1 MTGQEVTVQKKQM
14 PGKRSSRQ
22 NTSRTAALLIAPSLA
37 VMAAI
42 ILYPL
47 LNAVWLSFFNYQLTK
62 PNLMGFSFLENYQTM
77 MGDSQFW
84 EAFRITVQFTVITV
98 AVSLVLGL
106 IMALAVDQLPKRMAG
121 IRGIFMVPWV
131 IPGIVVGYLFM
142 YMFDVQVG
150 IVNLILV
157 QLHVLQENLPWL
169 VRGDLAMAAIIIA
182 HVWNQAPFYMLMLTA
197 GMKSI
202 PDDVKEAA
210 YVEGAGRWQ
219 EFWNVTFPYL
229 KGIILITSLLM
240 VIRNFNNFPII
251 FTMTGG
257 GPVYSTTTSVIYI
270 YKLAFEQF
278 NIGYASAV
286 GTVWVIVLMFFSV
299 FYIRALQKDF

>member
-1 MTGQEVTVQKKQM
+1 MTGQGMTVQRKQM
-14 PGKRSSRQ
+14 PGKSVSRQ
-22 NTSRTAALLIAPSLA
+22 NTAKTATLLIAPSLV
-37 VMAAI
+37 VMAVI

-62 PNLMGFSFLENYQTM
+62 PNQMGFSFLENYATM
-77 MGDSQFW
+77 IGDAQFW
-84 EAFRITVQFTVITV
+84 GAFQTTVQFTVITV

-121 IRGIFMVPWV
+121 IRGVFMVPWV

-150 IVNLILV
+150 IVNLILM
-157 QLHVLQENLPWL
+157 QLNLIQESLPWL
-169 VRGDLAMAAIIIA
+169 MRGDLAMAAIIIA

-251 FTMTGG
+251 YTMTGG

-270 YKLAFEQF
+270 YRLAFEQF

-286 GTVWVIVLMFFSV
+286 GTVWVIVLIFFSI

>member
-1 MTGQEVTVQKKQM
+1 MTVPRKNA

-22 NTSRTAALLIAPSLA
+22 NTSRTAALLITPSLV

-62 PNLMGFSFLENYQTM
+62 PNQIGFGFIQNYQTM

-84 EAFRITVQFTVITV
+84 DAFRITAQFTAITV
-98 AVSLVLGL
+98 AISVVLGMV
-106 IMALAVDQLPKRMAG
+106 MALAVDQLPRRLAA

-150 IVNLILV
+150 IVNLVLT
-157 QLHVLQENLPWL
+157 QLHLIQESLPWL
-169 VRGDLAMAAIIIA
+169 MRGDLAMAAIIIA
-182 HVWNQAPFYMLMLTA
+182 HVWNQAPFYMLMFTA
-197 GMKSI
+197 GMKAI

-229 KGIILITSLLM
+229 KGIVLITSLLM

-251 FTMTGG
+251 YTMTGG

-286 GTVWVIVLMFFSV
+286 GTVWVIVLMFFSI

>member
-1 MTGQEVTVQKKQM
+1 MQKEETL
-14 PGKRSSRQ
+14 GESISRK
-22 NTSRTAALLIAPSLA
+22 NAAKTAALLIAPSLVVMGA
-37 VMAAI
+37 V

-47 LNAVWLSFFNYQLTK
+47 LNAVWLSLFQYQLTK
-62 PNLMGFSFLENYQTM
+62 PNLTAFAPLKNYLAMVSDNLFWGAFQT
-77 MGDSQFW
+77 
-84 EAFRITVQFTVITV
+84 TVQFTAITV

-106 IMALAVDQLPKRMAG
+106 IMALAVDQMPRRLVG
-121 IRGIFMVPWV
+121 LRGIFMVPWV

-142 YMFDVQVG
+142 YMFDVEVG
-150 IVNLILV
+150 IFNLVLQ
-157 QLHVLQENLPWL
+157 QLHLIQKSLPWL
-169 VRGDLAMAAIIIA
+169 MRGDLAMAAIIIA

-197 GMKSI
+197 GMKAI

-219 EFWNVTFPYL
+219 EFRHITMPYL
-229 KGIILITSLLM
+229 KGILLITSLLM

-270 YKLAFEQF
+270 YRLAFEQY

-286 GTVWVIVLMFFSV
+286 GTAWVIVLIFFSI

>member
-1 MTGQEVTVQKKQM
+1 MTGHEIAAQRERI
-14 PGKRSSRQ
+14 PAKRASGNGQ
-22 NTSRTAALLIAPSLA
+22 AKTAALLITPSLV
-37 VMAAI
+37 VMGAI

-62 PNLMGFSFLENYQTM
+62 PNQQGFTFLENYANLVS
-77 MGDSQFW
+77 DSRFW
-84 EAFRITVQFTVITV
+84 EAFRITAIFTAITV
-98 AVSLVLGL
+98 AVSLVLGM
-106 IMALAVDQLPKRMAG
+106 IMALALDQMPSRLSG
-121 IRGIFMVPWV
+121 VRGIFMVPWV

-150 IVNLILV
+150 IINFFLQRLNLI
-157 QLHVLQENLPWL
+157 EAYLPWL
-169 VRGDLAMAAIIIA
+169 VRGDLAMAAIIVA

-197 GMKSI
+197 GMKAI

-210 YVEGAGRWQ
+210 YVEGASRWQ
-219 EFWNVTFPYL
+219 EYWNVTFPYL

-257 GPVYSTTTSVIYI
+257 GPVYST
-270 YKLAFEQF
+270 
-278 NIGYASAV
+278 
-286 GTVWVIVLMFFSV
+286 
-299 FYIRALQKDF
+299 

>member
-1 MTGQEVTVQKKQM
+1 MTGQDIAAQKERV
-14 PGKRSSRQ
+14 PAKRTSSHSQ
-22 NTSRTAALLIAPSLA
+22 ARTAALLITPSLV
-37 VMAAI
+37 VMGAI

-47 LNAVWLSFFNYQLTK
+47 LNAVWLSLFNYQLTK
-62 PNLMGFSFLENYQTM
+62 PNQQGFAFLDNYAALISDSRFWGAFQTT
-77 MGDSQFW
+77 
-84 EAFRITVQFTVITV
+84 AVFTAITV
-98 AVSLVLGL
+98 AVSLVLGM
-106 IMALAVDQLPKRMAG
+106 IMALALDQMPRRLSG

-150 IVNLILV
+150 IVNFFLQRLNLI
-157 QLHVLQENLPWL
+157 ESFLPWL
-169 VRGDLAMAAIIIA
+169 MRGDLAMAAIIVA
-182 HVWNQAPFYMLMLTA
+182 HVWNQAPFYMLMFTA
-197 GMKSI
+197 GMKAI

-210 YVEGAGRWQ
+210 YVEGASRWQ
-219 EFWNVTFPYL
+219 EYWNVTFPYL

-270 YKLAFEQF
+270 YKVAFEQY
-278 NIGYASAV
+278 NLGYASAG
-286 GTVWVIVLMFFSV
+286 GTVWVIVLMIFSI
-299 FYIRALQKDF
+299 FYVRAVQKDF

>member
-1 MTGQEVTVQKKQM
+1 M
-14 PGKRSSRQ
+14 PGRSVSRQ
-22 NTSRTAALLIAPSLA
+22 NTAKTAALLITPSLV
-37 VMAAI
+37 VMGGI

-47 LNAVWLSFFNYQLTK
+47 LNAVWLSFFNYQLTR
-62 PNLMGFSFLENYQTM
+62 PNQTRFAFLENYVSL
-77 MGDSQFW
+77 MGDSRFW
-84 EAFRITVQFTVITV
+84 TAFQTTAVFTAVTV
-98 AVSLVLGL
+98 AVSLVLGM
-106 IMALAVDQLPKRMAG
+106 IMALALDQLPRRLAG
-121 IRGIFMVPWV
+121 IRGVFMVPWV

-150 IVNLILV
+150 IVNF
-157 QLHVLQENLPWL
+157 VLQRLNLIQEYLPWL
-169 VRGDLAMAAIIIA
+169 MRGDLAMAAIIIA

-197 GMKSI
+197 GMKAI

-229 KGIILITSLLM
+229 KGIVLITSLLM

-251 FTMTGG
+251 YTMTGG

-270 YKLAFEQF
+270 FRVAFEQY
-278 NIGYASAV
+278 NLGYASAV
-286 GTVWVIVLMFFSV
+286 GTAWVIVLMIFSV
-299 FYIRALQKDF
+299 FYIRAVQKDF

>member
-1 MTGQEVTVQKKQM
+1 
-14 PGKRSSRQ
+14 
-22 NTSRTAALLIAPSLA
+22 
-37 VMAAI
+37 
-42 ILYPL
+42 
-47 LNAVWLSFFNYQLTK
+47 
-62 PNLMGFSFLENYQTM
+62 
-77 MGDSQFW
+77 
-84 EAFRITVQFTVITV
+84 
-98 AVSLVLGL
+98 
-106 IMALAVDQLPKRMAG
+106 MAG
-121 IRGIFMVPWV
+121 IRGVFMVPWV

-150 IVNLILV
+150 IVNLILM
-157 QLHVLQENLPWL
+157 QLNLIQESLPWL
-169 VRGDLAMAAIIIA
+169 MRGDLAMAAIIIA

-251 FTMTGG
+251 YTMTGG

-270 YKLAFEQF
+270 YRLAFEQF

-286 GTVWVIVLMFFSV
+286 GTVWVIVLIFFSI

>member
-1 MTGQEVTVQKKQM
+1 MGGSGMTGQGMTVQTKQM
-14 PGKRSSRQ
+14 PGKSVSRQ
-22 NTSRTAALLIAPSLA
+22 NTAKTAALLIAPSLV
-37 VMAAI
+37 VMGVI

-62 PNLMGFSFLENYQTM
+62 PNQMGFSFLGNYATM
-77 MGDSQFW
+77 IGDEQFW
-84 EAFRITVQFTVITV
+84 GAFQTTVQFTVITV

-150 IVNLILV
+150 IVNLILM
-157 QLHVLQENLPWL
+157 QLNLIQESLPWL
-169 VRGDLAMAAIIIA
+169 MRGDLAMAAIIIA

-286 GTVWVIVLMFFSV
+286 GTVWVIVL
-299 FYIRALQKDF
+299 I

>member
-1 MTGQEVTVQKKQM
+1 MSKEEALGE
-14 PGKRSSRQ
+14 SISRK
-22 NTSRTAALLIAPSLA
+22 NAAKTAALLIAPSLV
-37 VMAAI
+37 VMGAI

-47 LNAVWLSFFNYQLTK
+47 LNAVWLSLFQYQLTK
-62 PNLMGFSFLENYQTM
+62 PNEQGFAFLKNYLTLMN
-77 MGDSQFW
+77 DSLFW
-84 EAFRITVQFTVITV
+84 GAFKTTVQFTVITV

-106 IMALAVDQLPKRMAG
+106 IMALAVDQLPRRLVWL
-121 IRGIFMVPWV
+121 RGIFMVPWV

-142 YMFDVQVG
+142 YMFDVEVG
-150 IVNLILV
+150 IFNFVLE
-157 QLHVLQENLPWL
+157 QLHLIQAYLPWL
-169 VRGDLAMAAIIIA
+169 MRADLAMTAIVIA

-197 GMKSI
+197 GMKAI

-219 EFWNVTFPYL
+219 EFWHITIPYL

-257 GPVYSTTTSVIYI
+257 GPVYATTTSVIYI
-270 YKLAFEQF
+270 YRLAFEQF

-286 GTVWVIVLMFFSV
+286 GTVWVIVLMFFSI

>member
-1 MTGQEVTVQKKQM
+1 MAGQGLTVRKQRM
-14 PGKRSSRQ
+14 PGKSASRQ
-22 NTSRTAALLIAPSLA
+22 NTAKTAALLIMPSLV
-37 VMAAI
+37 VMGAI

-47 LNAVWLSFFNYQLTK
+47 LNAVWLSLFNYQLTK
-62 PNLMGFSFLENYQTM
+62 PNQMGFSLLDNYAALISDQRFWGAFQT
-77 MGDSQFW
+77 
-84 EAFRITVQFTVITV
+84 TVLFTAITV
-98 AVSLVLGL
+98 AVSLILGMV
-106 IMALAVDQLPKRMAG
+106 MALALDQLPKRLAG
-121 IRGIFMVPWV
+121 IRGIFMLPWV

-142 YMFDVQVG
+142 YIFDVQVG
-150 IVNLILV
+150 IANFVLQRLNLI
-157 QLHVLQENLPWL
+157 QDYLPWL
-169 VRGDLAMAAIIIA
+169 MRGDLAMAAIIIA
-182 HVWNQAPFYMLMLTA
+182 HVWSQAPFYMLMLTA
-197 GMKSI
+197 GMKAI

-251 FTMTGG
+251 YTMTGG

-270 YKLAFEQF
+270 FRLAFEQY

-286 GTVWVIVLMFFSV
+286 GTVWVIVLMFFSI

>member
-1 MTGQEVTVQKKQM
+1 VQRKQM
-14 PGKRSSRQ
+14 PGKSVSRQ
-22 NTSRTAALLIAPSLA
+22 NTAKTAALLIAPSLV
-37 VMAAI
+37 VMAVI

-62 PNLMGFSFLENYQTM
+62 PNQMGFSFLENYVTLI
-77 MGDSQFW
+77 GDAQFW
-84 EAFRITVQFTVITV
+84 GAFQTTVLFTAITV
-98 AVSLVLGL
+98 AISLVLGL

-121 IRGIFMVPWV
+121 IRGVFMVPWV

-150 IVNLILV
+150 IVNLILM
-157 QLHVLQENLPWL
+157 QLNLIQESLPWL
-169 VRGDLAMAAIIIA
+169 MRGDLAMAAIIIA

-270 YKLAFEQF
+270 YRLAFEQF

-286 GTVWVIVLMFFSV
+286 GTVWVIVLIFFSI

>member
-1 MTGQEVTVQKKQM
+1 MQREETLGE
-14 PGKRSSRQ
+14 SISRK
-22 NTSRTAALLIAPSLA
+22 NAAKTAALLIAPSLV
-37 VMAAI
+37 VMGAI

-47 LNAVWLSFFNYQLTK
+47 LNAVWLSLFDYQLTK
-62 PNLMGFSFLENYQTM
+62 PNQQGFALLKNYLAMINDNLFWGAFQT
-77 MGDSQFW
+77 
-84 EAFRITVQFTVITV
+84 TVQFTVITV

-106 IMALAVDQLPKRMAG
+106 IMALAVDQLPRRLVAV
-121 IRGIFMVPWV
+121 RGIFMVPWV

-142 YMFDVQVG
+142 YMFDVEVG
-150 IVNLILV
+150 IFNLVLQ
-157 QLHVLQENLPWL
+157 QLHLIQKSLPWL
-169 VRGDLAMAAIIIA
+169 MRGDLAMAAIVIA

-197 GMKSI
+197 GMKAI

-219 EFWNVTFPYL
+219 EFWHITIPYL

-270 YKLAFEQF
+270 YRLAFEQF

-286 GTVWVIVLMFFSV
+286 GTIWVIVLMFFSI

>member
-1 MTGQEVTVQKKQM
+1 MSGQEVAVQRKQA
-14 PGKRSSRQ
+14 PGKSSSGQ
-22 NTSRTAALLIAPSLA
+22 NQARTATLLIIPSMV

-47 LNAVWLSFFNYQLTK
+47 LNAVWLSLFNYQLTK
-62 PNLMGFSFLENYQTM
+62 PNQQGFAFLQNYQRLI
-77 MGDSQFW
+77 GDNMFW
-84 EAFRITVQFTVITV
+84 DAFRITAQFTALTV
-98 AVSLVLGL
+98 AISLVLGM
-106 IMALAVDQLPKRMAG
+106 IMALAVDQLPKRLIG

-157 QLHVLQENLPWL
+157 QLNIIQESLPWL
-169 VRGDLAMAAIIIA
+169 VRGDLAMAAIVIA

-197 GMKSI
+197 GMKAI
-202 PDDVKEAA
+202 PEDVKEAA
-210 YVEGAGRWQ
+210 YAEGAGRWQ
-219 EFWNVTFPYL
+219 EFWNITIPHL
-229 KGIILITSLLM
+229 QGIILITSLLM

-270 YKLAFEQF
+270 YKLAFEQY

-286 GTVWVIVLMFFSV
+286 GTIWVIVLMIFSV

>member
-1 MTGQEVTVQKKQM
+1 M
-14 PGKRSSRQ
+14 PGRSVSRQ
-22 NTSRTAALLIAPSLA
+22 NTAKTATLLIAPSLV
-37 VMAAI
+37 VMGAI

-62 PNLMGFSFLENYQTM
+62 PNQTAFTLLENYSLLL
-77 MGDSQFW
+77 GDQRFW
-84 EAFRITVQFTVITV
+84 DAFRTTALFTAVTVV
-98 AVSLVLGL
+98 VSLVLGM
-106 IMALAVDQLPKRMAG
+106 IMALALDQLPKRLAG
-121 IRGIFMVPWV
+121 ARGIFMLPWV

-150 IVNLILV
+150 IINFTLQRLNLIK
-157 QLHVLQENLPWL
+157 ENLPWL
-169 VRGDLAMAAIIIA
+169 MRGDLAMAAIIVA
-182 HVWNQAPFYMLMLTA
+182 HVWSQAPFYMLMLTA

-219 EFWNVTFPYL
+219 EYWNVTFPYL
-229 KGIILITSLLM
+229 KGIVLITSLLM

-251 FTMTGG
+251 YTMTGG

-270 YKLAFEQF
+270 FRLAFEQY
-278 NIGYASAV
+278 NLGYASAV
-286 GTVWVIVLMFFSV
+286 GTVWVIVLMVFSI
-299 FYIRALQKDF
+299 FYIRAVQKDF

>member
-1 MTGQEVTVQKKQM
+1 MTGQGMTVQTKQV

-22 NTSRTAALLIAPSLA
+22 DTSRTAALLIAPSLV
-37 VMAAI
+37 VMGVI

-62 PNLMGFSFLENYQTM
+62 PNQMGFSFIQNYQTM

-84 EAFRITVQFTVITV
+84 GAFQTTVQFTVITV

-150 IVNLILV
+150 IVNLILM
-157 QLHVLQENLPWL
+157 QLNLIQESLPWL
-169 VRGDLAMAAIIIA
+169 MRGDLAMAAIIIA

-286 GTVWVIVLMFFSV
+286 GTVWVIVLIFFSI

>member
-1 MTGQEVTVQKKQM
+1 MTVQRKQM
-14 PGKRSSRQ
+14 PGKSVSRQ
-22 NTSRTAALLIAPSLA
+22 NTAKTAALLIAPSLV
-37 VMAAI
+37 VMAVI

-62 PNLMGFSFLENYQTM
+62 PNQMGFSFLENYVTM
-77 MGDSQFW
+77 IGDAQFW
-84 EAFRITVQFTVITV
+84 GAFQTTVLFTAITV
-98 AVSLVLGL
+98 AISLVLGL
-106 IMALAVDQLPKRMAG
+106 IMALAVDQLPKRLAG
-121 IRGIFMVPWV
+121 VRGIFMVPWV

-150 IVNLILV
+150 IVNLILM
-157 QLHVLQENLPWL
+157 QLNLIQESLPWL
-169 VRGDLAMAAIIIA
+169 MRGDLAMAAIIIA

-197 GMKSI
+197 GMKAI

-251 FTMTGG
+251 YTMTGG

-270 YKLAFEQF
+270 YRLAFEQF

-286 GTVWVIVLMFFSV
+286 GTVWVIVLIFFSI

>member
-1 MTGQEVTVQKKQM
+1 MRKEELLGESISRKNV
-14 PGKRSSRQ
+14 GK
-22 NTSRTAALLIAPSLA
+22 TAALLITPSLV
-37 VMAAI
+37 VMGAI

-47 LNAVWLSFFNYQLTK
+47 LNAVWLSLFDYQLTK
-62 PNLMGFSFLENYQTM
+62 PNQQGFAFLKNYADM
-77 MGDSQFW
+77 VGDKLFW
-84 EAFRITVQFTVITV
+84 GAFQNTVQFTVITV
-98 AVSLVLGL
+98 AVGLVLGL
-106 IMALAVDQLPKRMAG
+106 IMAIAVDQLPPRLIAL
-121 IRGIFMVPWV
+121 RGVFMVPWV

-142 YMFDVQVG
+142 YMFDVEVG
-150 IVNLILV
+150 IFNF
-157 QLHVLQENLPWL
+157 VLQKLHLIQNYLPWL
-169 VRGDLAMAAIIIA
+169 MRGDLAMAAIIIA

-197 GMKSI
+197 GMKAI
-202 PDDVKEAA
+202 PEDVKEAA
-210 YVEGAGRWQ
+210 YVEGASRWQ
-219 EFWNVTFPYL
+219 EFWHITIPYL

-270 YKLAFEQF
+270 YRLAFEQF

-286 GTVWVIVLMFFSV
+286 GTIWVIVLIFFSI

>member
-1 MTGQEVTVQKKQM
+1 MTVQRQ
-14 PGKRSSRQ
+14 PTKRGSRQ
-22 NTSRTAALLIAPSLA
+22 NTAKTAALLITPSLL
-37 VMAAI
+37 VMGAI

-47 LNAVWLSFFNYQLTK
+47 LNAVWLSFWDYQLTK
-62 PNLMGFSFLENYQTM
+62 PNQTGFSLLKNYAALLSDERFWGAFQTT
-77 MGDSQFW
+77 
-84 EAFRITVQFTVITV
+84 ALFTAATV
-98 AVSLVLGL
+98 AISLVLGM
-106 IMALAVDQLPKRMAG
+106 IMAIALDQLPLRLVG
-121 IRGIFMVPWV
+121 LRGVFLLPWV

-150 IVNLILV
+150 IINFVLQRLNLI
-157 QLHVLQENLPWL
+157 QEYLPWL
-169 VRGDLAMAAIIIA
+169 MRGDLAMVAIIVA

-197 GMKSI
+197 GMKAI
-202 PDDVKEAA
+202 PEDVKEAA

-219 EFWNVTFPYL
+219 EFWHITIPYL

-251 FTMTGG
+251 YTMTGG

-270 YKLAFEQF
+270 FRLAFEQY

-286 GTVWVIVLMFFSV
+286 GTIWVIVLMFFSI

>member
-1 MTGQEVTVQKKQM
+1 
-14 PGKRSSRQ
+14 
-22 NTSRTAALLIAPSLA
+22 
-37 VMAAI
+37 MAAI

-47 LNAVWLSFFNYQLTK
+47 LNAVWLSLFNYQLTK
-62 PNLMGFSFLENYQTM
+62 PNQQGFAFLQNYQTM

-84 EAFRITVQFTVITV
+84 DAFRITVQFTVITV
-98 AVSLVLGL
+98 AISVVLGM
-106 IMALAVDQLPKRMAG
+106 IMALAVDQLPRRLAG

-157 QLHVLQENLPWL
+157 QLNIIQQSLPWL
-169 VRGDLAMAAIIIA
+169 MNSDLAMMAIIIA

-197 GMKSI
+197 GMKAI

-210 YVEGAGRWQ
+210 YVEGASRWQ

-229 KGIILITSLLM
+229 KGIVLITSLLM

-251 FTMTGG
+251 YTMTGG

-278 NIGYASAV
+278 NVGYASAV

-299 FYIRALQKDF
+299 FYVRALQKDF

>member
-1 MTGQEVTVQKKQM
+1 MQREETLGE
-14 PGKRSSRQ
+14 SISRK
-22 NTSRTAALLIAPSLA
+22 NAAKTAALLIIPSLV
-37 VMAAI
+37 VMGAI

-47 LNAVWLSFFNYQLTK
+47 LNAVWLSLFDYQLTK
-62 PNLMGFSFLENYQTM
+62 PNQQGFALLKNYLAMINDSLFWGAFQT
-77 MGDSQFW
+77 
-84 EAFRITVQFTVITV
+84 TVQFTVITV

-106 IMALAVDQLPKRMAG
+106 IMALAVDQLPRRLVAV
-121 IRGIFMVPWV
+121 RGIFMVPWV

-142 YMFDVQVG
+142 YMFDVEVG
-150 IVNLILV
+150 IFNLVLQ
-157 QLHVLQENLPWL
+157 QLHLIQKSLPWL
-169 VRGDLAMAAIIIA
+169 MRGDLAMAAIVIA

-197 GMKSI
+197 GMKAI

-219 EFWNVTFPYL
+219 EFWHITIPYL

-270 YKLAFEQF
+270 YRLAFEQF

-286 GTVWVIVLMFFSV
+286 GTIWVIVLMFFSI

>member
-1 MTGQEVTVQKKQM
+1 MTGQGMTVQRKQM
-14 PGKRSSRQ
+14 PGKSVSRQ
-22 NTSRTAALLIAPSLA
+22 NTAKTAALLIAPSLV
-37 VMAAI
+37 VMAVI

-62 PNLMGFSFLENYQTM
+62 PNQMGFSFLENYATM
-77 MGDSQFW
+77 IGDAQFW
-84 EAFRITVQFTVITV
+84 GAFQTTVLFTAITV
-98 AVSLVLGL
+98 AISLVLGL

-121 IRGIFMVPWV
+121 IRGVFMVPWV

-150 IVNLILV
+150 IVNLILM
-157 QLHVLQENLPWL
+157 QLNLIQESLPWL
-169 VRGDLAMAAIIIA
+169 MRGDLAMAAIIIA

-270 YKLAFEQF
+270 YRLAFEQF

-286 GTVWVIVLMFFSV
+286 GTVWVIVLIFFSI

>member
-1 MTGQEVTVQKKQM
+1 MRKEETLGE
-14 PGKRSSRQ
+14 GISRK
-22 NTSRTAALLIAPSLA
+22 NAAKTAALLIAPSLV
-37 VMAAI
+37 VMGAI

-47 LNAVWLSFFNYQLTK
+47 LNAVWLSLFDYQLTK
-62 PNLMGFSFLENYQTM
+62 PNQQGFALLKNYLAM
-77 MGDSQFW
+77 INDRLFW
-84 EAFRITVQFTVITV
+84 GAFQNTVQFTVITV

-106 IMALAVDQLPKRMAG
+106 IMALAVDQLPRRLVG
-121 IRGIFMVPWV
+121 LRGIFMLPWV

-142 YMFDVQVG
+142 YMFDVEVG
-150 IVNLILV
+150 IFNFILQRLQLI
-157 QLHVLQENLPWL
+157 QAYLPWL
-169 VRGDLAMAAIIIA
+169 MRADLAMAAIIIA

-197 GMKSI
+197 GMKAI

-219 EFWNVTFPYL
+219 EFWHITIPYL

-270 YKLAFEQF
+270 YRLAFEQF

>member
-1 MTGQEVTVQKKQM
+1 MQKEEAL
-14 PGKRSSRQ
+14 GESLSRKGAAK
-22 NTSRTAALLIAPSLA
+22 TAALLITPSLL
-37 VMAAI
+37 VMGAI

-47 LNAVWLSFFNYQLTK
+47 LNAVWLSFHEYQLTR
-62 PNLMGFSFLENYQTM
+62 PNQQGFAFLKNYLTM
-77 MGDSQFW
+77 AGDSQFW
-84 EAFRITVQFTVITV
+84 GAFQTTVEFTAITVV
-98 AVSLVLGL
+98 VSLVLGL
-106 IMALAVDQLPKRMAG
+106 IMALAVDQLPRRMVAV
-121 IRGIFMVPWV
+121 RGIFMVPWV

-142 YMFDVQVG
+142 YMFDVEVG
-150 IVNLILV
+150 IVNFVLE
-157 QLHVLQENLPWL
+157 QLHLIQKYLPWL
-169 VRGDLAMAAIIIA
+169 MRGDLAMAAIIIA

-197 GMKSI
+197 GMKAI

-219 EFWNVTFPYL
+219 EFRHITLPYL

-270 YKLAFEQF
+270 YRLAFEQF

-286 GTVWVIVLMFFSV
+286 GTIWVIVLIFFSI